1 MKKKYFLKDYK
12 KYGYSLIRNVLTKNQ
27 IKTIQEAII
36 DRVNLDFDKN
46 FTLNEFNKKNF
57 HNFVLKKRKED
68 PEKFSNFYNTLQT
81 NINIFTITSAKKLK
95 KYVKE
100 MLEIKKD
107 FLSCSDFLLRIDAPL
122 DKRNSLD
129 WHQDSSYFKRTND
142 MNDCCVI
149 WIPLQKIDKKIGP
162 LNLIPF
168 SHLLGG
174 LPFDRK
180 QKNLLASPQNRINK
194 KYYKNKKIDKFNMSI
209 GDVLLMDS
217 KVIHRSGKNFSK
229 MLRFTI
235 LTRMVSTLNKTF
247 IPGRLIYQNKD
258 DYNKNLLKRG

>member
-1 MKKKYFLKDYK
+1 MNKKYFLNNYK

-27 IKTIQEAII
+27 IKKIQEAII

-57 HNFVLKKRKED
+57 VNFVLKKRKED

-95 KYVKE
+95 NYVKK

-107 FLSCSDFLLRIDAPL
+107 FLNCSDFLLRIDAPF

-129 WHQDSSYFKRTND
+129 WHQNSSYFKRTND

-149 WIPLQKIDKKIGP
+149 WIPLQKIDKK
-162 LNLIPF
+162 
-168 SHLLGG
+168 
-174 LPFDRK
+174 
-180 QKNLLASPQNRINK
+180 
-194 KYYKNKKIDKFNMSI
+194 
-209 GDVLLMDS
+209 
-217 KVIHRSGKNFSK
+217 
-229 MLRFTI
+229 
-235 LTRMVSTLNKTF
+235 
-247 IPGRLIYQNKD
+247 
-258 DYNKNLLKRG
+258 

>member
-1 MKKKYFLKDYK
+1 
-12 KYGYSLIRNVLTKNQ
+12 
-27 IKTIQEAII
+27 
-36 DRVNLDFDKN
+36 
-46 FTLNEFNKKNF
+46 
-57 HNFVLKKRKED
+57 LKKRKD
-68 PEKFSNFYNTLQT
+68 DSEKFSNFYNTLQT
-81 NINIFTITSAKKLK
+81 NINIFIITSAKKLK
-95 KYVKE
+95 NYVKKL
-100 MLEIKKD
+100 LEIKKD
-107 FLSCSDFLLRIDAPL
+107 FLSCSDFLLRIDAPY

-149 WIPLQKIDKKIGP
+149 WIPLQKIDKQIGP
-162 LNLIPF
+162 LNLIPY

-174 LPFDRK
+174 LPFNRR
-180 QKNLLASPQNRINK
+180 QKNLLASPQNKINK

-217 KVIHRSGKNFSK
+217 KVIHKSGKNFSK
-229 MLRFTI
+229 KLRFTI

-258 DYNKNLLKRG
+258 EYNKNLLKR

>member
-1 MKKKYFLKDYK
+1 MKKKDLIKEYK
-12 KYGYSLIRNVLTKNQ
+12 KYGYSLIKNVLTKNQ
-27 IKTIQEAII
+27 IKNIQVAII
-36 DRVNLDFDKN
+36 DRVNLDFDAHFK
-46 FTLNEFNKKNF
+46 LDDFNKKNF

-81 NINIFTITSAKKLK
+81 NINIFIITSTKKLK
-95 KYVKE
+95 NYVKKL
-100 MLEIKKD
+100 LEIKKD
-107 FLSCSDFLLRIDAPL
+107 FLSCSDFLLRIDAPF

-149 WIPLQKIDKKIGP
+149 WVPLQKIDKQIGP
-162 LNLIPF
+162 LNLIPS

-174 LPFDRK
+174 LPFNRG
-180 QKNLLASPQNRINK
+180 QKNLLASPQNKINK

-217 KVIHRSGKNFSK
+217 KVIHRSGKNLSK
-229 MLRFTI
+229 KLRFTI

-258 DYNKNLLKRG
+258 EYNKNLLKR